1 MFSILP
7 VTGLPEIAAGD
18 DLAALLA
25 AHLDEAEM
33 GWRPESIAISRTDTM
48 MQNAGDRERV
58 ARTALEF
65 ANALRT

>member
-1 MFSILP
+1 MFRVLP
-7 VTGLPEIAAGD
+7 IIGLPEIVAGV

-33 GWRPESIAISRTDTM
+33 GWRPDGIAVARTDTM
-48 MQNAGDRERV
+48 MQNASDRERV
-58 ARTALEF
+58 ARVALEF